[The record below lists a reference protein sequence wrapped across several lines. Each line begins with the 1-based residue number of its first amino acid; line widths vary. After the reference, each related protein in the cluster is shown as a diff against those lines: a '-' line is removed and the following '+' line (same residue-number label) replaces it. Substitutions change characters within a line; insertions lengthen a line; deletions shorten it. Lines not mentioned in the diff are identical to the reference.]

1 MHRLASRR
9 VFDAVDVQALDGADP
24 GVDVS
29 VMLGETLIYAG
40 YVAPTRD
47 FVIGEGKGA
56 SFEIGEDVLGL
67 PSLPFVLA
75 RGSETACSIPSG
87 ASIELRRGKFVE
99 PAPEARARPSAQ
111 LVEGR
116 EIDLAPGETLRVRH
130 RAFTFIARARTPR
143 SRRQAGWRAE
153 LAPLVTPLA
162 YLGTLV
168 ILAAVVLASL
178 SFGN

>member
-1 MHRLASRR
+1 MHRLTSRPALH
-9 VFDAVDVQALDGADP
+9 AVDVQALDGAEP

-40 YVAPTRD
+40 YVAPARD

-67 PSLPFVLA
+67 ASFPFVLA
-75 RGSETACSIPSG
+75 RGSDTACSIPNG
-87 ASIELRRGKFVE
+87 ASIELRRGKSVE
-99 PAPEARARPSAQ
+99 PTPESRARPSEQMRDA
-111 LVEGR
+111 R
-116 EIDLAPGETLRVRH
+116 EIDLEPGETLRVQH
-130 RAFTFIARARTPR
+130 RAFTFVARARTPR
-143 SRRQAGWRAE
+143 TRRQAGWKTE

-168 ILAAVVLASL
+168 ILAAVVLLSL
-178 SFGN
+178 SLGN